1 MAVQT
6 RSETIPYEQAIVHIV
21 RRLPRERAAQ
31 VLDFARFIAAETPTS
46 SAPETP
52 EPEERLWSQAA
63 VRSLARYWDTPE
75 EDEAWAH
82 LQKATSS

>member
-6 RSETIPYEQAIVHIV
+6 LSETMPYEQAISHIV

-31 VLDFARFIAAETPTS
+31 VLDFARFIAGETPGS
-46 SAPETP
+46 PVLETH
-52 EPEERLWSQAA
+52 EPEERLWQQAT

-82 LQKATSS
+82 LQKAT